1 MPRRLLR
8 DGEVVADDWR
18 ALNEAQAADDSALML
33 TVDQWLTDRER
44 WIARGGR
51 LGVILAPQHK
61 VEMLVADLARFA
73 LVVAEFPGPS
83 EGRGYTQ
90 GRLLRERWLFSGEL
104 RATGAIGRDQIFL
117 LARCGFNS
125 FELPD
130 ERDRGRGCRVCNVL
144 GRVSTVERRR
154 PRRPSAAPL
163 GAAPQARGCRAAVSA
178 DPAKRGPPLLAS
190 PVFRSRAPTF
200 AAGEAPAIR

>member
-8 DGEVVADDWR
+8 DGEVVVDEWRTLSEATDDAD
-18 ALNEAQAADDSALML
+18 SPLML
-33 TVDQWLTDRER
+33 TLDQWLTDRER
-44 WIARGGR
+44 WIAHGGR

-61 VEMLVADLARFA
+61 VEMLAADLARFS
-73 LVVAEFPGPS
+73 LVAAEFFGPS

-104 RATGAIGRDQIFL
+104 RATGSIGRDQIFF

-130 ERDRGRGCRVCNVL
+130 GEIEKAAAAF
-144 GRVSTVERRR
+144 STF
-154 PRRPSAAPL
+154 SAAYQPANDAGLPAPL
-163 GAAPQARGCRAAVSA
+163 RHR
-178 DPAKRGPPLLAS
+178 
-190 PVFRSRAPTF
+190 
-200 AAGEAPAIR
+200 